1 MDKTFDVEGIAKIM
15 VIYRGGLLEAKK
27 PFKVVMTE
35 KELNDFRDC
44 INITKCQEV
53 GKVVQE
59 TSKSDPIVKPQP
71 KTEKQEKSKGV
82 NNGVQKP
89 RTNSSNKNKHKNNA

>member
-59 TSKSDPIVKPQP
+59 TSKSDTIVEPQP
-71 KTEKQEKSKGV
+71 KTESKPKGV
-82 NNGVQKP
+82 KNERQKS
-89 RTNSSNKNKHKNNA
+89 NSASKAKLQARV